1 MKTIP
6 LIIIIILI
14 LVSTVL
20 VVLFY
25 NQKIKNIEEKNN
37 SITNE
42 LNALKQYSSEIQNI
56 SHRTDSIKKVVI
68 ENDIEIGS
76 IQKKINELKLIKYQ
90 QRSIDIDLVQAKKTL
105 GIL

>member
-42 LNALKQYSSEIQNI
+42 LNSLKQYSYEIQNI